1 MKTETTFPTT
11 IPPLPSAS
19 SLLSRAPIIPSRR
32 EAWLREKLG
41 EQLCLNAELARRLEG
56 GEPIHREEW
65 LVRRCLEL
73 EAANA
78 EMARD
83 IMARSAARAA
93 A

>member
-1 MKTETTFPTT
+1 MKTQPDLPTT

-19 SLLSRAPIIPSRR
+19 SLLSRAPIIPTRR

-56 GEPIHREEW
+56 AEALDREAW

-78 EMARD
+78 EMGRD
-83 IMARSAARAA
+83 LLARSTTRAA